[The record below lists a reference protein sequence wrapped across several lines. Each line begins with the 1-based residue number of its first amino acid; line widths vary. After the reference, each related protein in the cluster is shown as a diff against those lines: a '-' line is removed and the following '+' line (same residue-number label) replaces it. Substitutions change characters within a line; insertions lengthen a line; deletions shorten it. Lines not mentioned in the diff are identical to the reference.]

1 MEFRNNGIRQWTDGI
16 VEERNVGIME
26 IKRKNINR
34 GFTKL
39 RVWED
44 SIALFKLVY
53 KTTKIFP
60 YELSKSRNNILDAAH
75 SISRN
80 IAEGY
85 CRKNLKEYLN
95 YLNFALGSCGE
106 LFSGMISFKEIEAI
120 NNDTFETFDEL
131 HYKVENELI
140 GLIKSLQKKQK
151 DGDWD
156 DCFVN

>member
-1 MEFRNNGIRQWTDGI
+1 
-16 VEERNVGIME
+16 ME

-39 RVWED
+39 RVWQD
-44 SIALFKLVY
+44 SIELFKMVY
-53 KTTKIFP
+53 MITQNFP
-60 YELSKSRNNILDAAH
+60 YELSKSRNNILDASH

-80 IAEGY
+80 ISEGY

-95 YLNFALGSCGE
+95 FLNIALSSCGE
-106 LFSGMISFKEIEAI
+106 LFSGMLSFKEIKI
-120 NNDTFETFDEL
+120 IKDDDFEKFDEL

-151 DGDWD
+151 NGSWETN
-156 DCFVN
+156 F

>member
-1 MEFRNNGIRQWTDGI
+1 MD
-16 VEERNVGIME
+16 

-34 GFTKL
+34 GYTKL

-44 SIALFKLVY
+44 SILLFKLVY
-53 KTTKIFP
+53 KTNKNFP

-95 YLNFALGSCGE
+95 FLNIALGSCGE
-106 LFSGMISFKEIEAI
+106 LLSGIISFKAIEQIDEI
-120 NNDTFETFDEL
+120 NFEILDEL
-131 HYKVENELI
+131 HFKVENELL
-140 GLIKSLQKKQK
+140 GLIKSLQKKQN
-151 DGDWD
+151 DGDWED
-156 DCFVN
+156 KF

>member
-1 MEFRNNGIRQWTDGI
+1 
-16 VEERNVGIME
+16 ME
-26 IKRKNINR
+26 IRRKNINR

-39 RVWED
+39 RVWD
-44 SIALFKLVY
+44 DAIALYKLVY
-53 KTTKIFP
+53 QKNKNFP
-60 YELSKSRNNILDAAH
+60 YEVSKSRNNILDAAH

-95 YLNFALGSCGE
+95 FLNIALASCGE
-106 LFSGMISFKEIEAI
+106 LFSGIISFKEIGLIDE
-120 NNDTFETFDEL
+120 DSFENLDSL

-151 DGDWD
+151 EGVWENQ
-156 DCFVN
+156 F